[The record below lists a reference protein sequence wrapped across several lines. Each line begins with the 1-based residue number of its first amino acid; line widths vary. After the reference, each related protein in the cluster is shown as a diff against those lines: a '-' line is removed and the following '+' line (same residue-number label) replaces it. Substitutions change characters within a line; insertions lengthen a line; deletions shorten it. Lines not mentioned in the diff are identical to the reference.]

1 MAKPN
6 EIFRLTPPAEEPE
19 PPEASEEPVVRLLPT
34 GHRPQRDL
42 RHHTPAPVVP
52 TSPAAESSGLDFPE
66 LPPERLDVE
75 AQPARAK
82 RSQEPGIEQI
92 LDLPEDVPQI
102 EDHWGGQ
109 TARRTPVPWGWFLL
123 LGLLL
128 AGGAFWSTW
137 QVGESE
143 QKVEATREVALA
155 EVTKD
160 EEATRQAEQL
170 LARIETAIRSYF
182 AAKTID
188 EIVPWVRHPQRVRPL
203 MEAWYRDHPLKPD
216 PFRHMAEFL
225 PQNFGGTGSFWTA
238 RVQLASGRFH
248 AVYLEELPDGSV
260 KIDWATCVGYQPM
273 AWDDYAARRP
283 AGDFDF
289 RVTAQ
294 PDNLF
299 SHEFADSERWLCFR
313 LTAPNSEE
321 FLYGYVERDR
331 PLAQLLESHFRQNG
345 GRPAQL
351 ILRLNTPTGLNSP
364 RGVRIEDL
372 LSIRWIYLVN
382 PDGGA

>member
-6 EIFRLTPPAEEPE
+6 EIIRLTPPAEESE
-19 PPEASEEPVVRLLPT
+19 PPEAPVVRLLPT
-34 GHRPQRDL
+34 GHRPQRGL
-42 RHHTPAPVVP
+42 RHHAPAPAAP
-52 TSPAAESSGLDFPE
+52 TPPAAEPSDLDFPE

-92 LDLPEDVPQI
+92 LDLPEDAPQI
-102 EDHWGGQ
+102 EDNWGGQ
-109 TARRTPVPWGWFLL
+109 TARRAPVPWGWFLL

-137 QVGESE
+137 QVSESE
-143 QKVEATREVALA
+143 QKVETTREVSLA

-170 LARIETAIRSYF
+170 LARVETAIRSYF
-182 AAKTID
+182 GAKTID
-188 EIVPWVRHPQRVRPL
+188 EMVPWVRHPRRVRPQ

-216 PFRHMAEFL
+216 PFRQLVEFL

-260 KIDWATCVGYQPM
+260 KIDWATSVGYQPM
-273 AWDDYAARRP
+273 AWDDFATRRP

-331 PLAQLLESHFRQNG
+331 PLAQLLERHFRQNG

-351 ILRLNTPTGLNSP
+351 ILRLSTPTGLNSP

-372 LSIRWIYLVN
+372 LSIRWIYLVD